1 MNKHDIL
8 VTSLAMNFICTLAL
22 TEWNPV
28 RTKLWDELL
37 SEIEDR
43 ELQLKVNYVLQ
54 KPHYAD
60 EALLNQLYNELL
72 SVIDEVGADRMAV
85 NDETATD
92 DEVQLAMLEFNEE
105 FKLEREDLINRVMNE
120 VANMTENEIL

>member
-54 KPHYAD
+54 KPYYAD

>member
-54 KPHYAD
+54 KPYYAD

-72 SVIDEVGADRMAV
+72 SVIDEAGADRMAV